1 MKTITLTHQ
10 AIRKLTLIGLL
21 ILPFVSTPGYTV
33 ELIGKPVARQSA
45 EAASSTPSVD
55 QQAPVAPAAAIPDE
69 ALPEPQVPEPPEI
82 NAAGNDIER
91 AMDEVRNNFHEH
103 DHSSLE
109 DFMSPDIIIPIV
121 AMSLLFGG
129 PVILVIILAFL
140 HYNAKARRQK
150 NINMNID
157 KLLAAGRDIPLEL
170 LLGEEPGIV
179 KSTNQTGDVVY
190 TRSDEMMRKGIRN
203 IGLGVGWLIF
213 LTIMFSIKIGS
224 FGFIIIGLG
233 ISQVVIWRLSDNQ
246 APQVIDT
253 FKAQD

>member
-1 MKTITLTHQ
+1 MNAIALAHR

-21 ILPFVSTPGYTV
+21 IFPFASTPGYAV
-33 ELIGKPVARQSA
+33 ELIGKPVARQST
-45 EAASSTPSVD
+45 EAASSASSTD
-55 QQAPVAPAAAIPDE
+55 QQAQVAPIAAIPDE
-69 ALPEPQVPEPPEI
+69 VIPAPQAPEPPDI
-82 NAAGNDIER
+82 NSARTDIEH
-91 AMDEVRNNFHEH
+91 AMEEVRNNFHDH

-129 PVILVIILAFL
+129 PVLLVIILAFL

-150 NINMNID
+150 NINLNID

-179 KSTNQTGDVVY
+179 KNTNQSGDVVY
-190 TRSDEMMRKGIRN
+190 TRNDDMMRKGVRN
-203 IGLGVGWLIF
+203 IGLGIGWLIF
-213 LTIMFSIKIGS
+213 LTIMFNIKIGS

-246 APQVIDT
+246 KPQVT
-253 FKAQD
+253 ETPRAQD